1 MRRSKTRSLTSRH
14 TLSCASFSGVNR
26 PTADDIAR
34 MHDRA
39 LKRPTEPLAMDVLR
53 LLDERARLLRQAA
66 LGMDSR

>member
-1 MRRSKTRSLTSRH
+1 MRRSKTRCSTSRP

-39 LKRPTEPLAMDVLR
+39 ARRPTEPLAMDVLR
-53 LLDERARLLRQAA
+53 LLDERARLLRQIA
-66 LGMDSR
+66 DTVD